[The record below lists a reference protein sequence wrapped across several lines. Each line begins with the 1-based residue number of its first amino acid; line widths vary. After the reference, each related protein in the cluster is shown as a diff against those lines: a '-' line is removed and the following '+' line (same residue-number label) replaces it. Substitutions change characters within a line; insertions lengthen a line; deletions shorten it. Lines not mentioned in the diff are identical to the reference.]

1 MKKLIWIA
9 VTAATIS
16 GIAAVGAYA
25 HGGATGIV
33 KERMEHMKT
42 MGQSMKELT
51 AMMRGKSEY
60 DAMKVR
66 ELATTIAEH
75 GGKKML
81 EKFPKGSNPPPSEAL
96 PSIWSDWD
104 RFAMLSEKVTTYAN
118 ALAAAAEN
126 ERPHN
131 QGGMMNGSGGMMQ
144 GNQGMMGQSGG
155 MMQEKQGKMKGSGG
169 MMGKDESGPS
179 PEHLSKMPPDAA
191 FMHLA
196 RACSDCHQDFRLE
209 K

>member
-9 VTAATIS
+9 VTAAILT
-16 GIAAVGAYA
+16 GIAVVGAIA

-33 KERMEHMKT
+33 KERMDLMKA

-51 AMMRGKSEY
+51 AMMRGKSDY
-60 DAMKVR
+60 DAQKVR
-66 ELATTIAEH
+66 ELATIIAEH
-75 GGKKML
+75 GGGEML

-104 RFAMLSEKVTTYAN
+104 RFTALSEKVTAYAN
-118 ALAAAAEN
+118 ALATAAEN
-126 ERPHN
+126 ERTHN
-131 QGGMMNGSGGMMQ
+131 QGGMMQ
-144 GNQGMMGQSGG
+144 GNQGMMSGSGG
-155 MMQEKQGKMKGSGG
+155 MMKGSSG
-169 MMGKDESGPS
+169 MMGKDEANPS
-179 PEHLSKMPPDAA
+179 SDQLSNMPPDAA

-196 RACSDCHQDFRLE
+196 RSCSDCHQDFRLE